1 MNAPNTFIVTVQTVD
16 QRFMQD
22 MELPSELPVSELAPK
37 LLEVLKNIA
46 EDEFA
51 DCGNIRLEANN
62 RVLSDN
68 DTLVKA
74 GAFDGSRITLLE

>member
-1 MNAPNTFIVTVQTVD
+1 MNAPSTFIVTVQTID

-46 EDEFA
+46 EDEFSECA
-51 DCGNIRLEANN
+51 SIRLEANN
-62 RVLSDN
+62 RVLTDS
-68 DTLVKA
+68 DTLAKA
-74 GAFDGSRITLLE
+74 GAFDGSRITILE